1 MSLIMNKNFKLK
13 EFSLEF
19 KKGYSFEKEE
29 EKQKDR
35 YEGKVS
41 FFNEIGESFTLCVD
55 EGLSLDILKIISKK
69 LSENTDKLVKNII
82 NSI

>member
-1 MSLIMNKNFKLK
+1 MRKNKR
-13 EFSLEF
+13 
-19 KKGYSFEKEE
+19 
-29 EKQKDR
+29 DR

-55 EGLSLDILKIISKK
+55 EELSLDILKIISKK

-82 NSI
+82 DSI

>member
-1 MSLIMNKNFKLK
+1 MNKNFKLK

-29 EKQKDR
+29 EKDR

-55 EGLSLDILKIISKK
+55 EDLSLDILKIISKK

-82 NSI
+82 ESI

>member
-1 MSLIMNKNFKLK
+1 MNKNFKLK

-41 FFNEIGESFTLCVD
+41 FFNEEGESFTLNTD
-55 EGLSLDILKIISKK
+55 MELSVEILQIISKK
-69 LSENTDKLVKNII
+69 LAENTDRLVKNII
-82 NSI
+82 DSI

>member
-19 KKGYSFEKEE
+19 KRGYSFEKEE

-35 YEGKVS
+35 YEGKVY

-55 EGLSLDILKIISKK
+55 EDLSLDILKIISKK

-82 NSI
+82 DSI

>member
-1 MSLIMNKNFKLK
+1 MSLIMNKNFRLK
-13 EFSLEF
+13 EFSLKFER
-19 KKGYSFEKEE
+19 GYAFEKEE

-55 EGLSLDILKIISKK
+55 EDLSLDILKIISKK

-82 NSI
+82 DSI